1 MSPAAPLQIDFL
13 MRGTAGSRGRGST
26 RDRGG
31 TVLETPKA
39 WLEHSVNWFITG
51 SRRCQPRPRSGPML
65 WPDALQGPRRPEA
78 PASSSL
84 GSGLVLWMR
93 HFPTIYKREWLGG
106 WVASGSRS
114 SGKRLYFLSRGR
126 IQMSAIPLWFMA
138 KAANLGLPNILTAPN
153 LPLRAGHSW
162 RDP

>member
-1 MSPAAPLQIDFL
+1 MQINFL

-31 TVLETPKA
+31 PVLETPKA
-39 WLEHSVNWFITG
+39 WLGHSVNWFITG

-93 HFPTIYKREWLGG
+93 HFPTIDKREWRGG

-114 SGKRLYFLSRGR
+114 SGKRPYFLSRSR
-126 IQMSAIPLWFMA
+126 IQMSAIPLWFSA
-138 KAANLGLPNILTAPN
+138 KVAKLELPNILTAPSR
-153 LPLRAGHSW
+153 PLRAGHSW